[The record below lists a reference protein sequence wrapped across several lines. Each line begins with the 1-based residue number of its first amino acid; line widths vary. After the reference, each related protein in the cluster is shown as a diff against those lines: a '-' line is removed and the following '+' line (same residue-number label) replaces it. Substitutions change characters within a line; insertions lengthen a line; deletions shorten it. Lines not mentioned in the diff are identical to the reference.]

1 MQATEPTDKMLSQT
15 GKGFSSFR
23 GLSSKLLVL
32 TAIFVLIAEILIFV
46 PSIANFRNVWL
57 KDHIQTAEAAS
68 IVYLDT
74 NLPSLSLSAGESLL
88 VTTKANVLVIRDEGT
103 SRLMAT
109 SGITGDLVQHIDLDN
124 TTAFGSIKS
133 AISMLLADPEAEY
146 RVFGTMR
153 SSTAQLELVQKMKF
167 IQDAMWVYARNVAF
181 LSLLISV
188 FTAALVYLALYRLIV
203 LPIIRMSTNIDAFS
217 KAPENASLVF
227 KPSNRKD
234 EIGVA
239 QQRLAALQNELQH
252 TLRQKQRLADLGL
265 AVSKINHDLR
275 NILASAQLFS
285 DRLTALPDP
294 MVQRFA
300 PKLIKTIDRAVDYTK
315 AVLDYGKAMES
326 PPKRRDLM
334 LNIIANDVADLLGL
348 EDSLVL
354 DWHNDIPLDFQANG
368 DPEHVFR
375 VLMNIC
381 RNAQQAMIDA
391 DIPNRPKELRVTAQ
405 RIKNEVHIRVADTGP
420 GIPEHVRDKIFKAF
434 EGSTKASG
442 SGLGMAIA
450 VELLG
455 AHGGSIKIEKTDE
468 NGTTFHVIIPD

>member
-1 MQATEPTDKMLSQT
+1 MEEN
-15 GKGFSSFR
+15 SSSNINIR
-23 GLSSKLLVL
+23 SKRKRLTGLSAKLLVL
-32 TAIFVLIAEILIFV
+32 TAVFVLIAEILIFV

-57 KDHIQTAEAAS
+57 RDHLLTAEAAS

-74 NLPSLSLSAGESLL
+74 ATQSLSLTAGEDILVTTDSLL
-88 VTTKANVLVIRDEGT
+88 VVIRNNGI

-109 SGITGDLVQHIDLDN
+109 STISGELVQHIDLDN
-124 TTAFGSIKS
+124 STSFGSIKS
-133 AISMLLADPEAEY
+133 AISMFFADPEDEY

-153 SSTAQLELVQKMKF
+153 SSPATLELVQKMQP
-167 IQDAMWVYARNVAF
+167 IQDAMWVYARNVAL

-203 LPIIRMSTNIDAFS
+203 LPIIRISSNMDAFS
-217 KAPENASLVF
+217 RAPENASLIF
-227 KPSNRKD
+227 KPSERND
-234 EIGVA
+234 EIGIA
-239 QQRLAALQNELQH
+239 QQRLAFLQGDLQQ

-334 LNIIANDVADLLGL
+334 LNIVANDVADLLGL

-354 DWHNDIPLDFQANG
+354 SWKNEIPLEFQANG
-368 DPEHVFR
+368 DPEHIFR
-375 VLMNIC
+375 ILMNIC
-381 RNAQQAMIDA
+381 RNAQQAMMDA
-391 DIPNRPKELRVTAQ
+391 DIPNRPKELKITAERVE
-405 RIKNEVHIRVADTGP
+405 NEVHIRVADTGP

-455 AHGGSIKIEKTDE
+455 AHGGSIEIEKTDE
-468 NGTTFHVIIPD
+468 SGTIFHVVIPD